1 MVLSQSL
8 GYLWLKLPN
17 DDGGGG
23 RDDFDGDFVG
33 DDVGN
38 GVYDDGNRKLKQ
50 RRRL

>member
-1 MVLSQSL
+1 M
-8 GYLWLKLPN
+8 LKLPN

-50 RRRL
+50 RRRLWTRR

>member
-1 MVLSQSL
+1 M
-8 GYLWLKLPN
+8 LKLPN

-38 GVYDDGNRKLKQ
+38 GV
-50 RRRL
+50 

>member
-1 MVLSQSL
+1 M
-8 GYLWLKLPN
+8 LKLPN

-23 RDDFDGDFVG
+23 RGDFDGDFVG

>member
-1 MVLSQSL
+1 M
-8 GYLWLKLPN
+8 LKLPN

-33 DDVGN
+33 VGN
-38 GVYDDGNRKLKQ
+38 GVYDDGNMKLKQ